1 MNIVCRPGKRHNIPH
16 PKVNK
21 ASTKKEVY
29 LSLNM
34 TQDFGNH
41 HTCQFD
47 TTSSTAHSLHDY
59 HESFLKIPLASSEV
73 YHSKQAI
80 LLRARFSNG
89 FLKRKHR
96 FVTQKFIK
104 IHSFCFHSCKIFY
117 SGRMA
122 SFIAAVK
129 DACCS
134 IIVVVNVN
142 YPNCSGSVATVRPE
156 GRTLANTSNL

>member
-104 IHSFCFHSCKIFY
+104 IHSFCFFDFSDIIGRFPFLLLWYHSRGYFVIT
-117 SGRMA
+117 A
-122 SFIAAVK
+122 
-129 DACCS
+129 
-134 IIVVVNVN
+134 
-142 YPNCSGSVATVRPE
+142 
-156 GRTLANTSNL
+156 LL